1 MKRYILPIDDI
12 QRLEALE
19 RLNYEVNSYSLVMER
34 MLTSHVGEPKFL
46 QSPIFMEYQK
56 EFQTKLMEYEKAK
69 NDFTHYMMP
78 IVKDYENN
86 PNAIFSW
93 NIEDFSTKTVEITIQ
108 GE

>member
-46 QSPIFMEYQK
+46 QSPIFMEYQ
-56 EFQTKLMEYEKAK
+56 
-69 NDFTHYMMP
+69 
-78 IVKDYENN
+78 
-86 PNAIFSW
+86 
-93 NIEDFSTKTVEITIQ
+93 
-108 GE
+108 